1 VIGKGFRV
9 AALVGSRYAISGDRG
24 ALVRFI
30 SRVSSLGL
38 VLGVALL
45 ICVLSVMN
53 GFDRELRER
62 ILALVPHVSL
72 QPYEEITDW
81 RGLGNAIEAHP
92 EVVAAAPYFDQQG
105 LLIQRGKVVPA
116 LLHGVVAE
124 REARI
129 TALAQYVVA
138 GELSALDTRADAI
151 VISRMLSDQLGV
163 GLGESLMVMAPD
175 VNASGQ
181 VVPRMQR
188 LTVIA
193 VFHSGTEVDNA
204 LALVPMA
211 LAAALAGQ
219 PGAFEGI
226 RYQVRD
232 LFQAP
237 RVAAEVTQG
246 LGFASYSID
255 WTRTHGNL
263 FDAIQLSRN
272 MVGILLFLIIAVAV
286 FNVVSTLFLIV
297 KDKEGDIAILRTL
310 GASPWLIMRVF
321 VIQGLLIGLGGVV
334 IGGLCGVGLSWA
346 ITDAVALIEQLA
358 GIQFLNSDVYPVS
371 YLPADLRWAD
381 VARVCGVA
389 LLMSLLAT
397 LYPSWRAARM
407 QPADVLRYD

>member
-1 VIGKGFRV
+1 
-9 AALVGSRYAISGDRG
+9 
-24 ALVRFI
+24 
-30 SRVSSLGL
+30 
-38 VLGVALL
+38 
-45 ICVLSVMN
+45 
-53 GFDRELRER
+53 
-62 ILALVPHVSL
+62 
-72 QPYEEITDW
+72 
-81 RGLGNAIEAHP
+81 
-92 EVVAAAPYFDQQG
+92 
-105 LLIQRGKVVPA
+105 
-116 LLHGVVAE
+116 
-124 REARI
+124 
-129 TALAQYVVA
+129 
-138 GELSALDTRADAI
+138 
-151 VISRMLSDQLGV
+151 MLSDQLGV